1 MTKIPGP
8 FKDRRLGVFKD
19 IRIGVLK
26 GRHTGLD
33 PVSTPG

>member
-19 IRIGVLK
+19 IRLGVLK
-26 GRHTGLD
+26 DRHTGLD
-33 PVSTPG
+33 PVSTTG